1 MSIEKEL
8 HWYAFVTKPRHEKKV
23 KIYLDALGI
32 TNFLPLR
39 KSLHQWKDR
48 RRWVEMPLFSCYIFC
63 QIPYVNRYDV
73 LKVPSVVRI
82 VSFNQQ
88 PTPVKQSEIEAI
100 QRLLQH
106 NQDIFVEEGLAPGDQ
121 VRITSGPLIGM
132 EGMLFEKRGNKWFVV
147 YISAI
152 GKSIFVNIQENMLE
166 KIQA

>member
-23 KIYLDALGI
+23 KSYMDSVGI

-39 KSLHQWKDR
+39 KTLRQWKDR

-63 QIPYVNRYDV
+63 QIEYIYRYDV
-73 LKVPSVVRI
+73 LKLPSVVRV

-88 PTPVKQSEIEAI
+88 PTPVRQQEIEAI
-100 QRLLQH
+100 QRLLRYKE
-106 NQDIFVEEGLAPGDQ
+106 DVFVGDGLVPGDR
-121 VRITSGPLIGM
+121 VRISTGPLHGL
-132 EGMLFEKRGNKWFVV
+132 EGVLSEQRGNKWFVV

-152 GKSIFVNIQENMLE
+152 GKSVYVDIQENVLE
-166 KIQA
+166 KI